1 MRRALIRTLR
11 GSQTPQLRNHSVFR
25 IPGAHHHHS
34 SFNMQL
40 PHSSAA
46 YVLAPELTWTG
57 EAFERD
63 VYVFVGA
70 DGLIHSVK
78 RSSDVDA
85 AAAVHKLPGRA
96 LLPGMVNAHSHAF
109 QRGLRGLGETYPK
122 DSAQSSFW
130 TWREEMYKLVGGM
143 SEQQIYD
150 LTRQCFSEMRD
161 AGITSVGE
169 FHYFH
174 HGQPGE
180 GKTGHK
186 FAYDETVLR
195 AAKDVGIRIVLL
207 NAYYEHGG
215 FQRAP
220 MVESQKRFKVD
231 SHEVYWKQM
240 DTLLGKLADDPTQS
254 LGVVAHSMRAVEVPD
269 IVKLHEESVRRG
281 LVFHI
286 HLEEQTKEVD
296 DCKAAH
302 DGETPMGLLLK
313 HLKIDE
319 KFTAVHCTWTKAD
332 ELKQFV
338 EKKGNVCICPLTEG
352 NLGDG
357 FPFIAS
363 CSDRVCLGTDCN
375 ARVDMCEEMRWLEYA
390 HRLHQSRRG
399 VCTDAASETDL
410 AKLLFRYGTKNGAE
424 SLNLQVGEIKE
435 GYAADFALVDIEE
448 EQLKFS
454 TPSSLMGAF
463 IFGAN
468 GSSVVKATSV
478 NGKWRETVSKT
489 VQEEN
494 SFKSDDSAVSDEHKA
509 QIEAA
514 AALADVNSDDVVK
527 LAIGLNSIVSTSGE
541 EAAVGQAIADWLTAR
556 GWRVHKQKVP
566 PQSDAAVKADRYNVY
581 ATRSDS
587 KTPRLL
593 FNSHM
598 DTVPPYLPPRIDST
612 TLYGRGACDAKSL
625 IAGQMIA
632 AQKIAEAGFGN
643 DVQVL
648 FVVSEETDH
657 SGMKKANELN
667 VKPAH
672 MVVGEPTALKMSK
685 MQKGV
690 LKIQLTQKGVAAHSG
705 YPHLG
710 DSAIDPMIDVLYDL
724 KKESWPTT
732 EDYGNTDL
740 NIGLLNGGQ
749 AANALA
755 EQSSAMLMFRLVTEP
770 DVFYKRVEE
779 IVGGR
784 VEMKLYT
791 SNAPVH
797 LTTVEGYDTGVACF
811 NTDIPYFN
819 FDGKAYLVGAGS
831 ITDAHCPREFIKLE
845 DLKSVVDY
853 YFKLG
858 KRLIEDG
865 K

>member
-1 MRRALIRTLR
+1 MRSALIRSLR
-11 GSQTPQLRNHSVFR
+11 SSQTPLRNRFALRS
-25 IPGAHHHHS
+25 HS
-34 SFNMQL
+34 SLTMQL
-40 PHSSAA
+40 PQSSAA

-57 EAFERD
+57 EQFERD
-63 VYVFVGA
+63 VQVSVGA
-70 DGLIHSVK
+70 DGLIQSVT
-78 RSSDVDA
+78 RSQDAGKSDA
-85 AAAVHKLPGRA
+85 ADVHKLPGRA

-122 DSAQSSFW
+122 NSAQSSFW

-174 HGQPGE
+174 HGRPGE
-180 GKTGHK
+180 GKSGHE

-220 MVESQKRFKVD
+220 MVESQRRFKVD
-231 SHEVYWKQM
+231 SHEKYWSQM
-240 DTLLGKLADDPTQS
+240 DALQSKLADIPTQS

-302 DGETPMGLLLK
+302 NGETPMGLLLK
-313 HLKIDE
+313 NLKIDE

-338 EKKGNVCICPLTEG
+338 EKRGNVCICPLTEG

-390 HRLHQSRRG
+390 HRLHESRRG
-399 VCTDAASETDL
+399 VCTDATSETDL

-424 SLNLQVGEIKE
+424 SLDLQVGEIKE

-478 NGKWRETVSKT
+478 NGKWRETISKK
-489 VQEEN
+489 V
-494 SFKSDDSAVSDEHKA
+494 KSAAPAAEGGASAASDEHKA

-527 LAIGLNSIVSTSGE
+527 LAIGLNSIDSTSGD

-556 GWRVHKQKVP
+556 GWRVHMQKVP
-566 PQSDAAVKADRYNVY
+566 PQADAAVKADRYNVY
-581 ATRSDS
+581 ASRSDS

-625 IAGQMIA
+625 VAGQMIA
-632 AQKIAEAGFGN
+632 AQKLAEAGFGD

-667 VKPAH
+667 VNPAH
-672 MVVGEPTALKMSK
+672 MIVGEPTALKMSK

-690 LKIQLTQKGVAAHSG
+690 LKIQLTQEGVAAHSG

-724 KKESWPTT
+724 KKENWPTT
-732 EDYGNTDL
+732 EEYGNTDL

-770 DVFYKRVEE
+770 DVIYKRVEE
-779 IVGGR
+779 IVAGR
-784 VEMKLYT
+784 VGMKLYT

-797 LTTVEGYDTGVACF
+797 LTTVEGYETGVACF
-811 NTDIPYFN
+811 NTDVPYFN

-831 ITDAHCPREFIKLE
+831 ITDAHCPREFIMLE

-853 YFKLG
+853 YFTLG
-858 KRLIEDG
+858 KRLIEVG

>member
-46 YVLAPELTWTG
+46 R
-57 EAFERD
+57 RD
-63 VYVFVGA
+63 VFVGA

-161 AGITSVGE
+161 AGITS
-169 FHYFH
+169 
-174 HGQPGE
+174 PGE
-180 GKTGHK
+180 GKNGHE

-231 SHEVYWKQM
+231 SHEVYWNQM
-240 DTLLGKLADDPTQS
+240 DTLLSKLADDPTQS
-254 LGVVAHSMRAVEVPD
+254 LGVVPD

-296 DCKAAH
+296 DYA
-302 DGETPMGLLLK
+302 MGLLLK

-598 DTVPPYLPPRIDST
+598 DTVPPTSSSHRQHD
-612 TLYGRGACDAKSL
+612 LYGRGACDAKSL

-632 AQKIAEAGFGN
+632 AQKLAEAGFGN

-672 MVVGEPTALKMSK
+672 MIVGEPTALKMSK

-755 EQSSAMLMFRLVTEP
+755 EQSSAMLMFRLVTVP
-770 DVFYKRVEE
+770 DVIYKRVEE

-791 SNAPVH
+791 SNAPGG
-797 LTTVEGYDTGVACF
+797 LRTGVACF

-858 KRLIEDG
+858 KRLIG
-865 K
+865 TANKLSLTVFRGQVR

>member
-1 MRRALIRTLR
+1 
-11 GSQTPQLRNHSVFR
+11 
-25 IPGAHHHHS
+25 
-34 SFNMQL
+34 MQL

-57 EAFERD
+57 DRFERD
-63 VYVFVGA
+63 VQVFVGA
-70 DGLIHSVK
+70 DGLIQSVQ
-78 RSSDVDA
+78 RAAVVDA
-85 AAAVHKLPGRA
+85 ACVHELPGRA

-122 DSAQSSFW
+122 NSTQSSFW

-174 HGQPGE
+174 HGRPGE
-180 GKTGHK
+180 GKNGHA

-231 SHEVYWKQM
+231 SHEVYWNQM
-240 DTLLGKLADDPTQS
+240 DALQKLLADAPTQS

-302 DGETPMGLLLK
+302 DGDTPMALLLK
-313 HLKIDE
+313 NLTIDE
-319 KFTAVHCTWTKAD
+319 KFTAVHCTWTHAD

-338 EKKGNVCICPLTEG
+338 DKKGNVCICPLTEG

-390 HRLHQSRRG
+390 HRLHESRRG
-399 VCTDAASETDL
+399 VCTDTTSETDL

-424 SLNLQVGEIKE
+424 SLNLKVGEIKE

-478 NGKWRETVSKT
+478 NGQWRETVSKT
-489 VQEEN
+489 LQPTAAA
-494 SFKSDDSAVSDEHKA
+494 KSAAGSAVSDEHQA

-514 AALADVNSDDVVK
+514 AALADANSDDVVK

-541 EAAVGQAIADWLTAR
+541 EAAVGKAIAGWLTAR
-556 GWRVHKQKVP
+556 GWRVHMQKVS
-566 PQSDAAVKADRYNVY
+566 PQPDAVVKADRYNVY

-587 KTPRLL
+587 KTPKLM

-625 IAGQMIA
+625 VAGQMIA
-632 AQKIAEAGFGN
+632 AQKLVEAGFGD
-643 DVQVL
+643 DVQLL

-690 LKIQLTQKGVAAHSG
+690 LKIQLTQEGVAAHSG

-732 EDYGNTDL
+732 DEYGNTDL
-740 NIGLLNGGQ
+740 NIGMLNGGQ

-755 EQSSAMLMFRLVTEP
+755 EQSSAMLMFRLVTDP
-770 DVFYKRVEE
+770 DVVYKRVEE
-779 IVGGR
+779 IVAGR
-784 VEMKLYT
+784 VGMKLYT
-791 SNAPVH
+791 ANAPVH
-797 LTTVEGYDTGVACF
+797 LTTVDGYDTGIACF
-811 NTDIPYFN
+811 NTDVPYFD

-831 ITDAHCPREFIKLE
+831 ITDAHCPREFIMLE
-845 DLKSVVDY
+845 DLKSVVGY
-853 YFKLG
+853 YFTLG
-858 KRLIEDG
+858 KRLIEIG

>member
-1 MRRALIRTLR
+1 MPLP
-11 GSQTPQLRNHSVFR
+11 SD
-25 IPGAHHHHS
+25 S
-34 SFNMQL
+34 S
-40 PHSSAA
+40 A

-57 EAFERD
+57 AQFERD
-63 VYVFVGA
+63 VHVLVGA
-70 DGLIHSVK
+70 DGLIQSVK
-78 RSSDVDA
+78 SSADADAVDVA
-85 AAAVHKLPGRA
+85 NATVHKLPGRA

-122 DSAQSSFW
+122 DAAQSSFW

-143 SEQQIYD
+143 SEQHIYD

-161 AGITSVGE
+161 VGITSVGE

-174 HGQPGE
+174 HGRPGE
-180 GKTGHK
+180 GNNGHE

-220 MVESQKRFKVD
+220 MAESQKRFKVD
-231 SHEVYWKQM
+231 SHEVYWNQM
-240 DTLLGKLADDPTQS
+240 DTLLAKVKEDSTQS

-296 DCKAAH
+296 DCKATH
-302 DGETPMGLLLK
+302 DGETPMALLLK
-313 HLKIDE
+313 NLKIDE

-357 FPFIAS
+357 FPSIAS

-399 VCTDAASETDL
+399 VCTDSTSESDL

-424 SLNLQVGEIKE
+424 SLNLKVGEIKE
-435 GYAADFALVDIEE
+435 GYAADFALVDFEE

-478 NGKWRETVSKT
+478 NGKWRDTASKKVEQPASATGTVP
-489 VQEEN
+489 
-494 SFKSDDSAVSDEHKA
+494 DEHQA

-514 AALADVNSDDVVK
+514 AALADVNSDDVLK
-527 LAIGLNSIVSTSGE
+527 LAIGINSIVSTSGE
-541 EAAVGQAIADWLTAR
+541 EATVGKAIQEWLTTR
-556 GWRVHKQKVP
+556 GWNVHMQKVP
-566 PQSDAAVKADRYNVY
+566 PQPDATVKADRYNVY
-581 ATRSDS
+581 ATQSDS
-587 KTPRLL
+587 KTPKLM

-598 DTVPPYLPPRIDST
+598 DTVPPYLPPRIDET

-632 AQKIAEAGFGN
+632 AQKLVEAGLGD
-643 DVQVL
+643 DVQLL

-667 VKPAH
+667 VNPEH
-672 MVVGEPTALKMSK
+672 LIVGEPTALKMSRI
-685 MQKGV
+685 QKGV
-690 LKIQLTQKGVAAHSG
+690 LKIQLTQNGVAAHSG

-724 KKESWPTT
+724 KKEAWPSS
-732 EDYGNTDL
+732 EECGSTDL

-755 EQSSAMLMFRLVTEP
+755 EESSAMLMFRLTTEP
-770 DVFYKRVEE
+770 DVIYKRVEE
-779 IVGGR
+779 IVAGR
-784 VEMKLYT
+784 VGMKLY
-791 SNAPVH
+791 SANAPVR
-797 LTTVEGYDTGVACF
+797 LTVVEGYDTGVACF
-811 NTDIPYFN
+811 NTDVPYFN

-831 ITDAHCPREFIKLE
+831 ITDAHCPREFIMLE
-845 DLKSVVDY
+845 DLKGVVDY
-853 YFKLG
+853 YFTLG
-858 KRLIEDG
+858 KRLIEVG

>member
-1 MRRALIRTLR
+1 MRTALIRSLSGSHTLR
-11 GSQTPQLRNHSVFR
+11 KHSAFR
-25 IPGAHHHHS
+25 TRALHR
-34 SFNMQL
+34 FTMQL
-40 PHSSAA
+40 PQSPE

-63 VYVFVGA
+63 VHVSVGA
-70 DGLIHSVK
+70 DGLIQSVR
-78 RSSDVDA
+78 RSADVDSN
-85 AAAVHKLPGRA
+85 AAVHRLPGRA

-122 DSAQSSFW
+122 NSAQSSFW

-143 SEQQIYD
+143 SEKQIYD

-174 HGQPGE
+174 HGRPGE
-180 GKTGHK
+180 GKNGHE

-231 SHEVYWKQM
+231 SHDVYWNQM
-240 DTLLGKLADDPTQS
+240 DALQMMLKDAPTQS
-254 LGVVAHSMRAVEVPD
+254 IGVVAHSMRAVEVPD

-302 DGETPMGLLLK
+302 NGETPMGLLLK
-313 HLKIDE
+313 NLKIDE
-319 KFTAVHCTWTKAD
+319 KFTAVHCTWTEAD

-390 HRLHQSRRG
+390 HRLHESRRG
-399 VCTDAASETDL
+399 VCTDATSETDL

-424 SLNLQVGEIKE
+424 SLNLHVGEIKE
-435 GYAADFALVDIEE
+435 GYAADFALVDIEA

-454 TPSSLMGAF
+454 TPSSLMGSF

-478 NGKWRETVSKT
+478 NGKWRERVVK
-489 VQEEN
+489 VQEAPV
-494 SFKSDDSAVSDEHKA
+494 KSAESGVSDERKA

-514 AALADVNSDDVVK
+514 AALSDANSDDVVK
-527 LAIGLNSIVSTSGE
+527 LAIGLNSI
-541 EAAVGQAIADWLTAR
+541 
-556 GWRVHKQKVP
+556 KVA
-566 PQSDAAVKADRYNVY
+566 PQDDAAVKADRYNVY
-581 ATRSDS
+581 ASRSDS

-632 AQKIAEAGFGN
+632 AQKLVDAGLGD

-667 VKPAH
+667 VNPAH
-672 MVVGEPTALKMSK
+672 MIVGEPTALKMSK

-690 LKIQLTQKGVAAHSG
+690 LKIQLTQDGVAAHSG

-732 EDYGNTDL
+732 EQYGNTDL
-740 NIGLLNGGQ
+740 NIGLMNGGQ

-755 EQSSAMLMFRLVTEP
+755 EKSSAMLMFRLVTEP
-770 DVFYKRVEE
+770 DVIYKRVEE
-779 IVGGR
+779 IVAGR
-784 VEMKLYT
+784 VSMKLY
-791 SNAPVH
+791 SANAPVH

-811 NTDIPYFN
+811 NTDVPYFN

-831 ITDAHCPREFIKLE
+831 ITDAHCPREFIMLD
-845 DLKSVVDY
+845 DLKSLVDY
-853 YFKLG
+853 YFTLG
-858 KRLIEDG
+858 KRLIEVG

>member
-1 MRRALIRTLR
+1 
-11 GSQTPQLRNHSVFR
+11 
-25 IPGAHHHHS
+25 
-34 SFNMQL
+34 MQL
-40 PHSSAA
+40 PQSSTA

-57 EAFERD
+57 EQFERD
-63 VYVFVGA
+63 VQVFVGS
-70 DGLIHSVK
+70 DGLIQTVK
-78 RSSDVDA
+78 RSHDA
-85 AAAVHKLPGRA
+85 VQIDAQEVHKLPGRA

-122 DSAQSSFW
+122 NSAQSSFW

-174 HGQPGE
+174 HGRPGE
-180 GKTGHK
+180 GKNGHE

-195 AAKDVGIRIVLL
+195 AAKDMGIRIVLL

-231 SHEVYWKQM
+231 SHEKYWSQM
-240 DTLLGKLADDPTQS
+240 DGLQSKLADVPTQS

-302 DGETPMGLLLK
+302 NGETPMALLLK
-313 HLKIDE
+313 NLKIDE

-390 HRLHQSRRG
+390 HRLHESRRG
-399 VCTDAASETDL
+399 VCTDATSETDL

-478 NGKWRETVSKT
+478 NGKWRDTVSKKVESVAST
-489 VQEEN
+489 A
-494 SFKSDDSAVSDEHKA
+494 KGDASAVSDEHKA

-527 LAIGLNSIVSTSGE
+527 LAIGLNSIDSTSGD

-556 GWRVHKQKVP
+556 GWRVHMQKVS
-566 PQSDAAVKADRYNVY
+566 PQADAVVKADRYNVY
-581 ATRSDS
+581 ASRSDN

-625 IAGQMIA
+625 VAGQMIA
-632 AQKIAEAGFGN
+632 AQKLVEAGFGD

-657 SGMKKANELN
+657 SGMKKANELKVN
-667 VKPAH
+667 PAH
-672 MVVGEPTALKMSK
+672 MIVGEPTALKMSK

-690 LKIQLTQKGVAAHSG
+690 LKIQLSQKGVAAHSG

-724 KKESWPTT
+724 KKENWPTT
-732 EDYGNTDL
+732 EECGNTDL

-770 DVFYKRVEE
+770 EVIYKRVEE
-779 IVGGR
+779 IVAGR
-784 VEMKLYT
+784 VSMKLYT
-791 SNAPVH
+791 SNPPVH

-811 NTDIPYFN
+811 NTDVPYFN

-831 ITDAHCPREFIKLE
+831 ITDAHCPREFIMLE

-853 YFKLG
+853 YFTLG
-858 KRLIEDG
+858 KRLIEKLVQPYHWVG
-865 K
+865 LYPVLRSQLPVEMAK

>member
-40 PHSSAA
+40 PHSSAV

-63 VYVFVGA
+63 VHVFVGA

-161 AGITSVGE
+161 AGITSVG
-169 FHYFH
+169 
-174 HGQPGE
+174 QPGE
-180 GKTGHK
+180 GKNGHE

-231 SHEVYWKQM
+231 SHEVYWNQM
-240 DTLLGKLADDPTQS
+240 DTLLSKLADDPLS
-254 LGVVAHSMRAVEVPD
+254 HWVPD

-296 DCKAAH
+296 DYA
-302 DGETPMGLLLK
+302 MGLLLK

-338 EKKGNVCICPLTEG
+338 EKKGNVCICPLTEVKM
-352 NLGDG
+352 DG

-598 DTVPPYLPPRIDST
+598 DTVPPYFLLAST
-612 TLYGRGACDAKSL
+612 ARPSMASL

-632 AQKIAEAGFGN
+632 AQKLAEAGFGN

-672 MVVGEPTALKMSK
+672 MIVGEPTALKMSK

-755 EQSSAMLMFRLVTEP
+755 EQSSAMLMFRLVTVP
-770 DVFYKRVEE
+770 DVIYKRVEE

-797 LTTVEGYDTGVACF
+797 LTT
-811 NTDIPYFN
+811 
-819 FDGKAYLVGAGS
+819 AYLVGAGS

-858 KRLIEDG
+858 KRLIADG

>member
-1 MRRALIRTLR
+1 
-11 GSQTPQLRNHSVFR
+11 
-25 IPGAHHHHS
+25 
-34 SFNMQL
+34 MQL
-40 PHSSAA
+40 PQSSAA

-63 VYVFVGA
+63 VHVSVGA
-70 DGLIHSVK
+70 DGLIQSVE
-78 RSSDVDA
+78 RSADA
-85 AAAVHKLPGRA
+85 DASATVHKLPGRA

-174 HGQPGE
+174 HGRPGE
-180 GKTGHK
+180 GKDGHE

-195 AAKDVGIRIVLL
+195 AARDVGIRIVLL

-240 DTLLGKLADDPTQS
+240 DALLSKLADDPTQS

-399 VCTDAASETDL
+399 VCTDSTSETDL

-478 NGKWRETVSKT
+478 NGKWRETISKK
-489 VQEEN
+489 VQETP
-494 SFKSDDSAVSDEHKA
+494 KSDDSAVSDEHKA

-527 LAIGLNSIVSTSGE
+527 LAIGLNSIVSTSGD
-541 EAAVGQAIADWLTAR
+541 EAAVGQAIADWLTTR
-556 GWRVHKQKVP
+556 GWTVHKQKVP

-581 ATRSDS
+581 ATRSNS

-632 AQKIAEAGFGN
+632 AQKLVEAGFGN

-648 FVVSEETDH
+648 YVVSEETDH

-672 MVVGEPTALKMSK
+672 MIVGEPTALKMSK

-705 YPHLG
+705 
-710 DSAIDPMIDVLYDL
+710 
-724 KKESWPTT
+724 T
-732 EDYGNTDL
+732 ELVASLDQHIVANSSRSYL

-770 DVFYKRVEE
+770 DVIYKRVEE
-779 IVGGR
+779 IVAGR

-831 ITDAHCPREFIKLE
+831 ITDAHCPREFIKLD